1 MIYYML
7 RFSSKAGEAS
17 TIMGATFTFILVKSK
32 TNSHIFNRHSMLY
45 ADTTRQMNLVAGA
58 NCPPPPDNNLINL
71 KRICETYHETESK
84 AACCFS

>member
-1 MIYYML
+1 MTYYVL

-32 TNSHIFNRHSMLY
+32 TKSHIFNRHSMLY

-58 NCPPPPDNNLINL
+58 NCPTPDNTLKNL